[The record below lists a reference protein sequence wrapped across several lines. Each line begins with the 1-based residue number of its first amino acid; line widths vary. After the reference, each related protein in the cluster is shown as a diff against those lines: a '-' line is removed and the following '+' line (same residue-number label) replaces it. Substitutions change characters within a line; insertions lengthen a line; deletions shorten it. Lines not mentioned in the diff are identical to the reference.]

1 MQHHVRMVQWMKGI
15 KEGSYDSVSVLD
27 QSWGIQ
33 WAVLVHRESEDV
45 QVLVNVEY
53 ILSVPVYLH
62 Q

>member
-1 MQHHVRMVQWMKGI
+1 MVQWMKGI

>member
-1 MQHHVRMVQWMKGI
+1 MVQWMKGI

-33 WAVLVHRESEDV
+33 WAVLVHRVVHRESEDV